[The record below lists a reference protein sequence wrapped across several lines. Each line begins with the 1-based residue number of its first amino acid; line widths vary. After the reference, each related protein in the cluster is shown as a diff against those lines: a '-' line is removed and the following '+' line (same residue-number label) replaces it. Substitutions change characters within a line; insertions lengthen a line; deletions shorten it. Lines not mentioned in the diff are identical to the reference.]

1 LSTPASV
8 GLKSSRTWWV
18 LLYPFCDGRRPVI
31 IMTKLPR
38 VLGQNV
44 NARSKTVPR
53 WASAS
58 MWGLVG
64 RR

>member
-1 LSTPASV
+1 
-8 GLKSSRTWWV
+8 
-18 LLYPFCDGRRPVI
+18 LLYPFWDGRRPVI

-53 WASAS
+53 CPRAS
-58 MWGLVG
+58 MCGLVG